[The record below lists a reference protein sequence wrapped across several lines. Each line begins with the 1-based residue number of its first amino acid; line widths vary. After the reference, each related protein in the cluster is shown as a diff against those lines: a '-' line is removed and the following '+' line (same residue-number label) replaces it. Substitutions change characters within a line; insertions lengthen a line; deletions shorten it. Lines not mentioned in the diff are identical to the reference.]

1 MPTTI
6 IYKGATIAELQ
17 AGSIGTLSCNGKE
30 MESDV
35 FVLFENSGEI
45 IYGEKS
51 TEATAGDI
59 AQLVC
64 NGKEM
69 EHDVLVIVDEVAWE
83 NPEQSGSTLSITQ
96 VYSAVQSGTSLE
108 VA

>member
-6 IYKGATIAELQ
+6 KYKGSTIAELE
-17 AGSIGTLSCNGKE
+17 AGSIGTLSCSGKE
-30 MESDV
+30 MEEDV
-35 FVLFENSGEI
+35 FVVFENSGEI
-45 IYGEKS
+45 RYGETS
-51 TEATAGDI
+51 IVTAAGDI

-64 NGKEM
+64 SGKEM
-69 EHDVLVIVDEVAWE
+69 EYDVLVIVDEVAWE
-83 NPEQSGSTLSITQ
+83 YPEQTDSTLSITQ